1 MDNTPLSR
9 GVPFIPDF
17 DPFKPFLATVT
28 RRNLILNNM
37 SMKRTI
43 KQIIRH
49 YSNIDYIIPGVNG
62 QRPFPTSHFRDG
74 DPFLM
79 LDQNGP
85 KDVGTAFYLN
95 GDGHEHPHR
104 GFETVSL
111 IFDGNLDH
119 LDSINNDF
127 KLRTRSALVMNAGG
141 GIIHGGDMY
150 ADPQTG
156 KYHQLQLWV
165 NLPAESKMSRP
176 RAQYSNEL
184 AFRQGNTYRLT
195 GMIGRLNGLEGPLN
209 NQVPTQVYRLEG
221 NAIGELE
228 LGTFDQHHNVMLY
241 ALQGNF
247 MIDDQQIG
255 QYELAQFNEDGNNV
269 TVKFDQHSDILILA
283 GQRINEPIVYGGPFV
298 MNTQTE
304 IKQAYTDF
312 QMGRFGTFPKRKK

>member
-1 MDNTPLSR
+1 
-9 GVPFIPDF
+9 
-17 DPFKPFLATVT
+17 
-28 RRNLILNNM
+28 
-37 SMKRTI
+37 MKRTVKRVI
-43 KQIIRH
+43 KQ

-85 KDVGTAFYLN
+85 KEVGTSFYLN

-119 LDSINNDF
+119 LDSKSNDF
-127 KLRTRSALVMNAGG
+127 KLKTRSALVMNAGG

-150 ADPQTG
+150 ADPKTG

-165 NLPAESKMSRP
+165 NLPSSAKMTEP
-176 RAQYSNEL
+176 KANYTNEL
-184 AFRQGNTYRLT
+184 VVKENDSYRLSGIT
-195 GMIGRLNGLEGPLN
+195 GKLNGLDGPLQN
-209 NQVPTQVYRLEG
+209 YVSTQIFRLEG
-221 NAIGELE
+221 KAQGKLE
-228 LGTFDQHHNVMLY
+228 LGKFARVHNVMLY

-247 MIDDQQIG
+247 NIEENGVDQYQ
-255 QYELAQFNEDGNNV
+255 LVQFNEDGD
-269 TVKFDQHSDILILA
+269 TVEVSFNQGSDILILA

-298 MNTQTE
+298 MNTQQE
-304 IKQAYTDF
+304 IEQAYIDF
-312 QMGRFGTFPKRKK
+312 RKGKFGVFTRPER